1 MKILLLIY
9 IISMVYCWNM
19 YMSIPIIVAL
29 RLSKENEP
37 LEGIIKHC
45 HTSVTVF
52 SIVPVFNTMLML
64 LIVSSSFMYF
74 LGLSKKVNASNIHMY
89 ILIKKFYY
97 K

>member
-19 YMSIPIIVAL
+19 YTAIPIIVAL

-37 LEGIIKHC
+37 LEDTIKHC

-64 LIVSSSFMYF
+64 LIVFSSFMYF